1 MNTINQYKNRFYN
14 LLESTMGDVRPLI
27 TEDETVS
34 GTPEFNQIVKNLG
47 LQIGPIDVNGIA
59 VILNPQVLNPNVT
72 TENTYLVQ
80 ETPAVSLATNLKK
93 VGRLSDLNE
102 NLYGGRYFVFHNINT
117 SVSSDTIKKSISDG
131 INGIF
136 DKNLFLSSKNKDL
149 SKFYD
154 LFLNN
159 NLEGY
164 DGYITDCRFSFGT
177 NGQISE
183 IDPAMVFVSNNPQNK
198 VKFFRVS
205 TYYVD
210 VDVSYNNTT
219 AFLKEYVLDGNKI
232 SFEKDRK
239 STKPTGRYK
248 SDSGISLY
256 DLADGDTYVRQ
267 GMKGD
272 IVKQIQH
279 KLLKSGQL
287 KTPFKLAADNQKC
300 INDYTF
306 CHGTF
311 GPKTYAAV
319 KEFQD
324 ANDLVVDGIV
334 GPDTA
339 EALRN
344 V

>member
-1 MNTINQYKNRFYN
+1 MNTVNQYKNRFYN

-47 LQIGPIDVNGIA
+47 LQIGPIDEGGMA
-59 VILNPQVLNPNVT
+59 SILNPQVLNLNGI
-72 TENTYLVQ
+72 ERMIIRQDYYI
-80 ETPAVSLATNLKK
+80 LANLKK
-93 VGRLSDLNE
+93 VGRLLDEDGYFNFSDL
-102 NLYGGRYFVFHNINT
+102 NT
-117 SVSSDTIKKSISDG
+117 SVSLDTIKKSISDG
-131 INGIF
+131 IDGFF
-136 DKNLFLSSKNKDL
+136 DKNLFPTENKDFL
-149 SKFYD
+149 KFYD

-164 DGYITDCRFSFGT
+164 DGYISVCSFYFGT
-177 NGQISE
+177 NGQISK
-183 IDPAMVFVSNNPQNK
+183 IDPFIVFVSKNPENK
-198 VKFFRVS
+198 VKFFGLDT
-205 TYYVD
+205 TYIGY

-219 AFLKEYVLDGNKI
+219 TFRKEYVLEGNKI

-239 STKPTGRYK
+239 STKPAGRYK
-248 SDSGISLY
+248 SDSGITLW
-256 DLADGDTYVRQ
+256 DLADGDTYVRR

-287 KTPFKLAADNQKC
+287 KNTYKLAADNQKC
-300 INDYTF
+300 IDEYTY

-311 GPKTYAAV
+311 GSKTYAAV
-319 KEFQD
+319 QEFQD

-339 EALRN
+339 DALRN

>member
-14 LLESTMGDVRPLI
+14 LLESTIGDVRPLI
-27 TEDETVS
+27 TEDDTVS
-34 GTPEFNQIVKNLG
+34 GSPEFNQIVTNLG
-47 LQIGPIDVNGIA
+47 LQIGPIDEGGWA
-59 VILNPQVLNPNVT
+59 FILNPQVLNPNLTEETKLLQLPENFIHLT
-72 TENTYLVQ
+72 T
-80 ETPAVSLATNLKK
+80 SLKK
-93 VGRLSDLNE
+93 VGRLWEGDF
-102 NLYGGRYFVFHNINT
+102 YFHYVNK

-136 DKNLFLSSKNKDL
+136 DKNLFPTENKDFL
-149 SKFYD
+149 KFYD

-164 DGYITDCRFSFGT
+164 DGYISTCHLDFGT

-183 IDPAMVFVSNNPQNK
+183 INPYIVFVSKNPENK
-198 VKFFRVS
+198 VKFFGLY
-205 TYYVD
+205 TDNIGY
-210 VDVSYNNTT
+210 VDVSYNKTT
-219 AFLKEYVLDGNKI
+219 TFRKEYVLEGNKI

-239 STKPTGRYK
+239 STKPAGRYK
-248 SDSGISLY
+248 SDSGITLW
-256 DLADGDTYVRQ
+256 DLADGDTYVRR

-279 KLLKSGQL
+279 KLLKSSQL
-287 KTPFKLAADNQKC
+287 KNTYKLAADNQKC
-300 INDYTF
+300 IDEYTY

-311 GPKTYAAV
+311 GSKTYAAV
-319 KEFQD
+319 QEFQD

-339 EALRN
+339 DALRN

>member
-34 GTPEFNQIVKNLG
+34 GSPEFNQIVKNLG
-47 LQIGPIDVNGIA
+47 FEIEINDEDPLKFITNA
-59 VILNPQVLNPNVT
+59 KQVLNPNVT
-72 TENTYLVQ
+72 ERVFLRENYDNKQIELI
-80 ETPAVSLATNLKK
+80 TPLKK
-93 VGRLSDLNE
+93 VGKQWGDGFFRFTNLNK
-102 NLYGGRYFVFHNINT
+102 
-117 SVSSDTIKKSISDG
+117 SVSLDTIKKSISDG

-136 DKNLFLSSKNKDL
+136 DKNLFSSENKDFL
-149 SKFYD
+149 KFYD

-159 NLEGY
+159 NLDGY
-164 DGYITDCRFSFGT
+164 DGYIAICDFYFGT
-177 NGQISE
+177 NGQISK
-183 IDPAMVFVSNNPQNK
+183 IDPFIVFVSKNLENK
-198 VKFFRVS
+198 VKFFGLNT
-205 TYYVD
+205 TYIGY
-210 VDVSYNNTT
+210 VDVSYNNTSR
-219 AFLKEYVLDGNKI
+219 FKKEYVLDGNKI

-248 SDSGISLY
+248 SESGLSLY
-256 DLADGDTYVRQ
+256 DIADTDKYVRQ

-339 EALRN
+339 EALRY